1 MTRTLA
7 CCALAFATAP
17 ALAQGQP
24 ADPAALDLMVEQF
37 TGVGLGQP
45 GGAREPVDR
54 RLRLRPCTGTPQAD
68 WHGAPGRTVVLS
80 CPDRGGWRVY
90 VNLVSDTRQ
99 ADRTARAAPAIGR
112 GDTVTLVVAGPG
124 FAIRRQGEALQA
136 GAVGEWIA
144 VRTVAGGD
152 PVRARI
158 VQPGIAEIPLR

>member
-1 MTRTLA
+1 MKASFACFVLLLA
-7 CCALAFATAP
+7 AAP
-17 ALAQGQP
+17 AGAQQT
-24 ADPAALDLMVEQF
+24 DPAALDRMVEQF
-37 TGVGLGQP
+37 TGVALGQP

-54 RLRLRPCTGTPQAD
+54 RLRLRACTGTPQAG
-68 WHGAPGRTVVLS
+68 WHGTPGRTVVLS

-90 VNLVSDTRQ
+90 VNLLSDPGRPERR
-99 ADRTARAAPAIGR
+99 ASAAPAIGR
-112 GDTVTLVVAGPG
+112 GDTVTLVVTGPG

-158 VQPGIAEIPLR
+158 VQPGLAEIPLR